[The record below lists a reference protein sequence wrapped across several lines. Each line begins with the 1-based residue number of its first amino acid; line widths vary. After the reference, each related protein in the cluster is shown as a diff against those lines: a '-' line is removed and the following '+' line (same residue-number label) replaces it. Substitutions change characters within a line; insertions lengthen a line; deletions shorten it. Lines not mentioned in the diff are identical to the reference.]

1 LGSTRRHSEPIIFHV
16 TELSRVIRPAAVVPE
31 AAANKII
38 RELTTR
44 DVSRGG
50 VWNPSTTV
58 WQRYNAPWDGPGGT
72 RGSSFVVGTIAVAYG
87 MPVRDHI
94 TIYRVTVT
102 DQGNELGWTV
112 DQLCDEALGFG
123 DLSLAI
129 CPRAD
134 LAEPPRPDP
143 FRARRG
149 QLGGTLLG

>member
-1 LGSTRRHSEPIIFHV
+1 VPSADINGV

-31 AAANKII
+31 ASATRII
-38 RELTTR
+38 RELTSR

-50 VWNPSTTV
+50 VWNASATV
-58 WQRYNAPWDGPGGT
+58 WQRYNVPWDGLGGT

-129 CPRAD
+129 CPRAE
-134 LAEPPRPDP
+134 LAAPPTQDP

-149 QLGGTLLG
+149 QYGNTLLGS

>member
-1 LGSTRRHSEPIIFHV
+1 V

-31 AAANKII
+31 ASATRII
-38 RELTTR
+38 RELNSR

-50 VWNPSTTV
+50 VWNASATV

-72 RGSSFVVGTIAVAYG
+72 RGSAYVVGTIAVAYG

-102 DQGNELGWTV
+102 EQGNELGWTV

-129 CPRAD
+129 CPRAE
-134 LAEPPRPDP
+134 LALPPTRDP
-143 FRARRG
+143 FKVRRP
-149 QLGGTLLG
+149 LTGGSLLGS